1 MENNANTKDS
11 PIISLKGVSKWYE
24 DFQALKNIDL
34 EIKLK
39 EKIVICGPSG
49 SGKSTLIRCLNRLEA
64 HQEGLIKVSGI
75 ELHERMHDVDVVR
88 QDIGMVFQNFN
99 LFPHLTVLE
108 TAWQDQTGFVE
119 LIKMRL
125 AIELSRC

>member
-39 EKIVICGPSG
+39 EKLLSVV
-49 SGKSTLIRCLNRLEA
+49 
-64 HQEGLIKVSGI
+64 HQVQE
-75 ELHERMHDVDVVR
+75 
-88 QDIGMVFQNFN
+88 N
-99 LFPHLTVLE
+99 LP
-108 TAWQDQTGFVE
+108 
-119 LIKMRL
+119 
-125 AIELSRC
+125 

>member
-1 MENNANTKDS
+1 MMENNANTKDS

-49 SGKSTLIRCLNRLEA
+49 FRKIYLN
-64 HQEGLIKVSGI
+64 
-75 ELHERMHDVDVVR
+75 
-88 QDIGMVFQNFN
+88 
-99 LFPHLTVLE
+99 
-108 TAWQDQTGFVE
+108 
-119 LIKMRL
+119 
-125 AIELSRC
+125 

>member
-1 MENNANTKDS
+1 MANNNSKVN
-11 PIISLKGVSKWYE
+11 PIISLKNVSKWYD

-64 HQEGLIKVSGI
+64 HQEAVSYT
-75 ELHERMHDVDVVR
+75 
-88 QDIGMVFQNFN
+88 
-99 LFPHLTVLE
+99 HLTLPTILLV
-108 TAWQDQTGFVE
+108 
-119 LIKMRL
+119 
-125 AIELSRC
+125 

>member
-1 MENNANTKDS
+1 MPNNIKTHTNPEAE
-11 PIISLKGVSKWYE
+11 PIISLKSVSKWYE

-64 HQEGLIKVSGI
+64 HQEGQIHVTGI
-75 ELHERMHDVDVVR
+75 ELHER
-88 QDIGMVFQNFN
+88 
-99 LFPHLTVLE
+99 L
-108 TAWQDQTGFVE
+108 
-119 LIKMRL
+119 
-125 AIELSRC
+125 

>member
-1 MENNANTKDS
+1 MMENNANTKDS

-88 QDIGMVFQNFN
+88 Q
-99 LFPHLTVLE
+99 LS
-108 TAWQDQTGFVE
+108 
-119 LIKMRL
+119 LIH
-125 AIELSRC
+125 I